1 MRFKRSRSRRVLDE
15 SSDDDD
21 DLLVFTGAQFVQNF
35 SNVKKNMV
43 DQSLDE
49 NIFIGINKA
58 AMRGCTKII

>member
-1 MRFKRSRSRRVLDE
+1 VLDE

-35 SNVKKNMV
+35 SNDKKNMV